1 MWSEDSDDCELRSSR
16 LYSNVGFLLDVRRH
30 QSAFPLRGKSDVKS
44 SSTNENNMT
53 VNKIF

>member
-1 MWSEDSDDCELRSSR
+1 VWSEDSDDCELRSSQ